1 MHWLLIVRGEARTT
15 SKSMGLVVQ
24 GSSMRACPVGERLNK
39 ELVGSREAEQVSE
52 DVSIA
57 CEAVA
62 E

>member
-1 MHWLLIVRGEARTT
+1 MHWLLIVRGEEKMTN
-15 SKSMGLVVQ
+15 KSMGLAVQ
-24 GSSMRACPVGERLNK
+24 GSSMRACPVGGRLLK